1 MKSLKYIIVPALA
14 GILFASCNT
23 EAQGPTQAEL
33 DAQVEAKVKD
43 ATDKMKADCDAQ
55 IMNAA
60 QLKKDSI
67 LVKMGKKVTPP
78 AAPKAPAPPKSPVPP
93 KTRTPKVVEPVK
105 SEPVKANPKPTNVND
120 RGSNANNAP
129 KNVNDRGSKAADAPK
144 SVNDR

>member
-1 MKSLKYIIVPALA
+1 MKNLKYILVPALA
-14 GILFASCNT
+14 GILFASCNS
-23 EAQGPTQAEL
+23 EAQGPSQAEI

-43 ATDKMKADCDAQ
+43 ATDKMKADCDLQ

-67 LVKMGKKVTPP
+67 LVKMGKMKAPTAP
-78 AAPKAPAPPKSPVPP
+78 PKAPATPKSP
-93 KTRTPKVVEPVK
+93 TPKAPTPKAVEPVRT
-105 SEPVKANPKPTNVND
+105 EPVRSNPKPTNVND

-129 KNVNDRGSKAADAPK
+129 KNVNDRGTKAADAPK